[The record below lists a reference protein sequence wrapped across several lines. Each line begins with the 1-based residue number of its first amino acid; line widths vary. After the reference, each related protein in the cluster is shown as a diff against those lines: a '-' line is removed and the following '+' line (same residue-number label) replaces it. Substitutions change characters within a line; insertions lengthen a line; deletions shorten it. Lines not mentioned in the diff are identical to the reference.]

1 MIALDKMLFSVE
13 HSIETT
19 NVGHLRQMRIVLL
32 DGHPDDG
39 RYSSH
44 LLQVYENAL
53 PSDAI
58 VEKVAVRDMQFSP
71 VF

>member
-1 MIALDKMLFSVE
+1 
-13 HSIETT
+13 
-19 NVGHLRQMRIVLL
+19 MRIVLL